1 VSARRPDRR
10 TAPRT
15 ATAVAWAVLGTLLVA
30 GLAAFGLLLLPR
42 LVHGGYEVPDGAAAG
57 QRLVSRYPAVVQDQ
71 GNTVTLPDGRTLWI
85 FADTAQDKAE
95 PHFFVTSSAAVS
107 DPDSLYVR
115 FTTGSRGVPVEFLPR
130 TAAERARTVNGKRY
144 VAVWPTGATTL
155 ADGRVVV
162 AYTKYVVGMRPTSF
176 TFQAAGLYE
185 WRPPRDGDVAGA
197 GPARRIADDIWRPA
211 DGAIASPVAVG
222 RYVYFTQCESGRCYS
237 TRAPTDQL
245 ADRGAYRWWTGVGWS
260 PSRGDRQPMT
270 YGSDR
275 PGRNPPT
282 AYLPASRVFAT
293 VDTSGGIQSSTGL
306 IWVAPRPWGPWSKAA
321 RFPLP
326 GCTSADGC
334 YTLNLHPGESTA
346 RSVRVSYA
354 TAHTGPYVHVLDVP
368 VAVAP
373 GADGVTVKPR

>member
-197 GPARRIADDIWRPA
+197 GPARRIADVIWRPSA
-211 DGAIASPVAVG
+211 GTCTSPSA
-222 RYVYFTQCESGRCYS
+222 RAAAA
-237 TRAPTDQL
+237 TRRARRRTSSPTAAPT
-245 ADRGAYRWWTGVGWS
+245 AGG
-260 PSRGDRQPMT
+260 
-270 YGSDR
+270 
-275 PGRNPPT
+275 
-282 AYLPASRVFAT
+282 PASAGARRAAT
-293 VDTSGGIQSSTGL
+293 GS
-306 IWVAPRPWGPWSKAA
+306 R
-321 RFPLP
+321 
-326 GCTSADGC
+326 
-334 YTLNLHPGESTA
+334 
-346 RSVRVSYA
+346 
-354 TAHTGPYVHVLDVP
+354 
-368 VAVAP
+368 
-373 GADGVTVKPR
+373 